1 MSFPTRLSS
10 DCKEFRNHCEKDRA
24 LRRRFRKIDVV
35 EPTLE
40 DTKKILAGLRSA
52 FEAHH
57 QVRYT
62 PDAINAAVDLSARYI
77 NDRKL
82 PDKASDVIAEVGA
95 MQMNVAL
102 SKRKNTINVKASG
115 EVSATMKPEERSEGE
130 E

>member
-82 PDKASDVIAEVGA
+82 PDKAIDVHDEVGA
-95 MQMNVAL
+95 MKMTVAP
-102 SKRKNTINVKASG
+102 SNRKKTNTAKEKERKRG
-115 EVSATMKPEERSEGE
+115 M
-130 E
+130 